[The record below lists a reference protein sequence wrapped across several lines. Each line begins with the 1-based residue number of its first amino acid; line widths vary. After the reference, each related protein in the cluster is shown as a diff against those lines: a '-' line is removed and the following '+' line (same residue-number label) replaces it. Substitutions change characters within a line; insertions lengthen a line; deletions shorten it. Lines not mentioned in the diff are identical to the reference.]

1 MQKGVFK
8 IIFALLL
15 PVVMILTAGFFS
27 FNETSIAL
35 ASVPGKTDENPGGD
49 QHEGGGSSSG
59 GTVASDGLGG
69 LIYVGN
75 KSSFNMTNG
84 SLSGG
89 NAKNGGGV
97 YVSSG
102 GTFNLSGG
110 TIMGNVASAK
120 GSQVYNDGT
129 FTMTGGTIGQKS
141 YLTRVDENGVK
152 NANGNYALFGSYPQ
166 TIKASDVTIDET
178 NVDAN
183 GYYLGSDDEWYAKIR
198 VKSAKARYFT
208 DATEIVGGNDYYF
221 KVKPIMWQIAKI
233 ENGKALLVSKDI
245 IEGHDYGY
253 NNGYYGSGVRSWLN
267 GDFYNEAFSAQEKEY
282 IETSTIDCETSSGRE
297 AGNDKI
303 YLLSRSEAS
312 SFDIILSKV
321 ANDVARINGTNVN
334 AYGEIATFKGGWL
347 CRDTYDIEENMYDT
361 VLYTGDVSYDYYS
374 TNGIVPALLVNI
386 GDSSGTSLNGI
397 YNTGVLNIYGGT
409 VYDDIFS
416 SSTIKTKV
424 GASIN
429 GIINLSTS
437 GKIIV
442 LDYAGETPN
451 YTICVDNSRTAGIL
465 ATFKGVFT
473 APDISKINVYGYNAN
488 SMKVVLK
495 ESKSSF
501 WVLELIEDSFDLPN
515 DWATQLKS
523 TTYMTTTVTPA
534 NLTSIKFVS
543 TIPSGYTQIG
553 TLSTGLPVYKGTT
566 ATEIAFV
573 AEKIYAPV
581 DSYHLFESLSK
592 LTTIDTS
599 VFDTTKAK
607 SMSYMF
613 DGCTSLT
620 TVDLSNFNTLNVTSM
635 YRMFYDCKSLTN
647 IDVSNFSTKKVTTMH
662 CMFKN
667 CSSLTGLD
675 LNNFDTSNVI
685 YMDSMFS
692 DCSSLTSLDVRGFN
706 TSNVKDMSHMFFQC
720 SKLTS
725 LDVSNFNTSNV
736 TNMNGMFYS
745 CSSLTSLDVSK
756 FDTSKVTGMSHMFF
770 QCSSLTSLDVSKFVT
785 SKVTDMSAMFGMC
798 KKLESMDVSNFD
810 TSNVTNMSQ
819 IFNNCSSLTSLDVSS
834 FDMSK
839 VTSYSYMFN
848 FGSSNKIA
856 TLKTP
861 FNNTAELPITTGSTL
876 YNSDT
881 FEVVSNIPAKTS
893 SSLTYVSTFG
903 PVYFPR
909 DWKTQIAS
917 TNYMTTTI
925 NYATLTNVTF
935 ENNAPSGYSKIG
947 TLSTGIGVYANGTTR
962 IAFVYSGTIK
972 SPVNSYALFK
982 GLVKLENITFNN
994 FNTSETT
1001 DMSYMFFLSSAESM
1015 SAVPGKVIIDEYNS
1029 TLQYLDLSI
1038 FDTSKVTDMGY
1049 MFCGNIGLKTLNLSS
1064 FNMERVD
1071 NVLQMLNLYSADLQE
1086 IKLPYNN
1093 KESIT
1098 IEVGSTLVDASG
1110 NTVTS
1115 IPINNVQGLSYTKPK
1130 NKIQITFVIEGRN
1143 VSGGLISIYDKNGN
1157 KLVYFDSPE
1166 SFEYTYNNGYGTT
1179 SSYGMKQVGKTI
1191 KVDEGTTWYDI
1202 LNEYGLVCTDTVK
1215 VLSYGSVYGSTWT
1228 TDQMKNLGKYWNQTE
1243 DNPTFN
1249 KDITLI
1255 FYCEHTCMSSDTEID
1270 VYDEKRKKRIRKK
1283 LRDISY
1289 KDKLL
1294 VWNFDKGCFDLATPL
1309 FITKP
1314 QTTTRYTMVWFSD
1327 GSSLRL
1333 VGADDTR
1340 RHRVFCLETGKF
1352 EYVGNGAKV
1361 GMTTYN
1367 DKGEFVKITKIEF
1380 INEKIEFMNIITNE
1394 HFNCFANGILT
1405 SCKLSNMYPIKN
1417 MKYDKTNKTLNTRD
1431 MFGDI
1436 SDFYYKALRLAEQP
1450 LLNIYNDHSEYIDYK
1465 QIYEIEWENSSFK
1478 RDEK

>member
-1 MQKGVFK
+1 
-8 IIFALLL
+8 
-15 PVVMILTAGFFS
+15 MILTAGFFS
-27 FNETSIAL
+27 FSETNIAF
-35 ASVPGKTDENPGGD
+35 AANSYPGKTGETEDGD
-49 QHEGGGSSSG
+49 SSGSG
-59 GTVASDGLGG
+59 GTVANDGLGG

-75 KSSFNMTNG
+75 NSTFNMTNG

-89 NAKNGGGV
+89 SAKNGGGV

-129 FTMTGGTIGQKS
+129 FTMTGGTVGKKPLYS
-141 YLTRVDENGVK
+141 RVDENGVK
-152 NANGNYALFGSYPQ
+152 NANGNYVLFGSYPQ
-166 TIKASDVTIDET
+166 TIKASNVTIDET

-183 GYYLGSDDEWYAKIR
+183 GYYLGSDGE
-198 VKSAKARYFT
+198 RYMKQRALSTQSQWFT
-208 DATEIVGGNDYYF
+208 DSTEIALNTDYYF
-221 KVKPIMWQIAKI
+221 KVKPILWKIAKI
-233 ENGKALLVSKDI
+233 ENGKALLVAKDVL
-245 IEGHDYGY
+245 EYKEYGY
-253 NNGYYGSGVRSWLN
+253 NNGYYGSSIRSWLN
-267 GDFYNEAFSAQEKEY
+267 NDFYNTAFSSKEQELIK
-282 IETSTIDCETSSGRE
+282 ISTIECETSSGNTTV
-297 AGNDKI
+297 NDKI
-303 YLLSRSEAS
+303 YLLSSGEVQAKDIVPLSEQPKIA
-312 SFDIILSKV
+312 D
-321 ANDVARINGTNVN
+321 DVVRCKGATLTTENGSL
-334 AYGEIATFKGGWL
+334 IAKLTTYWF
-347 CRDTYDIEENMYDT
+347 CRDTYDIDDGMYMG
-361 VLYTGDVSYDYYS
+361 VFGSGGSGFIYDS
-374 TNGIVPALLVNI
+374 ISGIVPVLSI
-386 GDSSGTSLNGI
+386 SIEDSSTASSNGI
-397 YNTGVLNIYGGT
+397 YNTGALNIYGGT
-409 VYDDIFS
+409 VYEDIFT

-429 GIINLSTS
+429 GIINLSSS
-437 GKIIV
+437 GQVII

-465 ATFKGVFT
+465 VTFKGVST
-473 APDISKINVYGYNAN
+473 EPDISKINVYGYNAN
-488 SMKVVLK
+488 SMKVVLE
-495 ESKSSF
+495 ESTSGF

-543 TIPSGYTQIG
+543 TIPIGYTQIG

-573 AEKIYAPV
+573 CEKIYVPE
-581 DSYHLFESLSK
+581 SSSHLFSSLTK

-647 IDVSNFSTKKVTTMH
+647 VDVSNFSTKKVTSMY

-692 DCSSLTSLDVRGFN
+692 DCSSLTSLDVRSFN

-736 TNMNGMFYS
+736 TNMYGMFYS

-756 FDTSKVTGMSHMFF
+756 FDTSKVTGMSYMFF
-770 QCSSLTSLDVSKFVT
+770 ECSGLTSLDVSKFVT

-893 SSLTYVSTFG
+893 SSLTYVSTFE

-917 TNYMTTTI
+917 TDYMTTTI

-935 ENNAPSGYSKIG
+935 KNSAPSGYSKIG

-962 IAFVYSGTIK
+962 IAFVYIGTIK

-994 FNTSETT
+994 FNTSDTT
-1001 DMSYMFFLSSAESM
+1001 DMSYMFFLSSDESM
-1015 SAVPGKVIIDEYNS
+1015 SAAPGKVIIDEYNS
-1029 TLQYLDLSI
+1029 TLQNLDLSM

-1049 MFCGNIGLKTLNLSS
+1049 MFYGNIGLKTLNLSS

-1093 KESIT
+1093 KKSISIT
-1098 IEVGSTLVDASG
+1098 VGSTLVDASG

-1130 NKIQITFVIEGRN
+1130 NKIKITFVIEGRN
-1143 VSGGLISIYDKNGN
+1143 ISGGLVSIYDKNGN

-1166 SFEYTYNNGYGTT
+1166 MFEYTYNNGYGTIST
-1179 SSYGMKQVGKTI
+1179 SGMKQVGQTI

-1202 LNEYGLVCTDTVK
+1202 LNEYGLACTDTYK
-1215 VLSYGSVYGSTWT
+1215 SLSYGSVYGSTWT
-1228 TDQMKNLGKYWNQTE
+1228 TAQMKNLGTHWNQTE

-1249 KDITLI
+1249 QDITLI

-1283 LRDISY
+1283 LKDISY

-1314 QTTTRYTMVWFSD
+1314 QTATRYTMVWFSD

-1417 MKYDKTNKTLNTRD
+1417 MKYDKANKILNTRD

-1450 LLNIYNDHSEYIDYK
+1450 LLNTYNDHSEYIDYK

>member
-1 MQKGVFK
+1 
-8 IIFALLL
+8 
-15 PVVMILTAGFFS
+15 MILTAGFFS
-27 FNETSIAL
+27 FSETNIAF
-35 ASVPGKTDENPGGD
+35 AANSYPGKTGETED
-49 QHEGGGSSSG
+49 GGSSGSG
-59 GTVASDGLGG
+59 GTVANDGLGG

-75 KSSFNMTNG
+75 NSTFNMTNG

-89 NAKNGGGV
+89 SAKNGGGV

-129 FTMTGGTIGQKS
+129 FTMTGGTVGEKPLYS
-141 YLTRVDENGVK
+141 RVDKNGVK
-152 NANGNYALFGSYPQ
+152 NANGNYVLFGSYPQ
-166 TIKASDVTIDET
+166 TVKSSDVTIDET

-183 GYYLGSDDEWYAKIR
+183 GYYLGSDGERYAKLK
-198 VKSAKARYFT
+198 VESAKTRYFT

-303 YLLSRSEAS
+303 YLLSKSEAS
-312 SFDIILSKV
+312 SLDIILSKV
-321 ANDVARINGTNVN
+321 ANDVARINGTNVY

-347 CRDTYDIEENMYDT
+347 CRDTYDIEEQMYDT
-361 VLYTGDVSYDYYS
+361 VLYTGSVSYDYYS

-386 GDSSGTSLNGI
+386 GDASDTSSNGI
-397 YNTGVLNIYGGT
+397 YNTGYLNIYGGT
-409 VYDDIFS
+409 VYDNIFS

-429 GIINLSTS
+429 GIINLSSS
-437 GKIIV
+437 GQVII

-451 YTICVDNSRTAGIL
+451 YTICVDSSKTAGIL
-465 ATFKGVFT
+465 VTFKSVST
-473 APDISKINVYGYNAN
+473 EPDISKINVYGYNAN

-495 ESKSSF
+495 ESTSGF

-515 DWATQLKS
+515 DWTTQLKS

-706 TSNVKDMSHMFFQC
+706 TSNVKDMSYMFFQC

-725 LDVSNFNTSNV
+725 LAVSNFNTSNV

-756 FDTSKVTGMSHMFF
+756 FDTSKVTGMSYMFF
-770 QCSSLTSLDVSKFVT
+770 ECSGLTSLDVSKFVT
-785 SKVTDMSAMFGMC
+785 SKVTDMSAMFCMC

-810 TSNVTNMSQ
+810 TSNVTKMSQ
-819 IFNNCSSLTSLDVSS
+819 MFYNCSGLTSLDVSS

-893 SSLTYVSTFG
+893 SSLTYVSTFE

-909 DWKTQIAS
+909 DWKPQIAS
-917 TNYMTTTI
+917 TDYMTTTI

-935 ENNAPSGYSKIG
+935 ENGAPSGYSKIG

-962 IAFVYSGTIK
+962 IAFVYIGTIK

-994 FNTSETT
+994 FNTSDTT
-1001 DMSYMFFLSSAESM
+1001 DMSYMFFLSSDKSM
-1015 SAVPGKVIIDEYNS
+1015 SAVPGKIIIDEYNS

-1093 KESIT
+1093 KKSISIT
-1098 IEVGSTLVDASG
+1098 VGSTLVDASG

-1130 NKIQITFVIEGRN
+1130 NKIKITFVIEGRN
-1143 VSGGLISIYDKNGN
+1143 VSGGLVSIYDKNGN

-1166 SFEYTYNNGYGTT
+1166 MFEYTYNNGYGTT
-1179 SSYGMKQVGKTI
+1179 SASGMKQVGQTI

-1202 LNEYGLVCTDTVK
+1202 LNEYGLACTDTYK
-1215 VLSYGSVYGSTWT
+1215 SLSYGSVYGSTWT
-1228 TDQMKNLGKYWNQTE
+1228 TDQMKNLGTHWNQTE

-1249 KDITLI
+1249 EDITLI
-1255 FYCEHTCMSSDTEID
+1255 FYCVHTCMSSDTEID

-1283 LRDISY
+1283 LKDISY

-1380 INEKIEFMNIITNE
+1380 INEKIEFMNIITGE

-1417 MKYDKTNKTLNTRD
+1417 MKYDKANKTLNTRD

-1450 LLNIYNDHSEYIDYK
+1450 LLNTYNDHSEYIDYK